1 MCLFLFYHIT
11 FLNLIYI
18 SNFFLCSMFRIL
30 LRQNYPITKD
40 TWQCTKI
47 KRDQSSRLKPLWSIL
62 VNSTILCI
70 CKKKKINKNKY
81 IRSQPNQ
88 DPTAV
93 TIMFQVMLLSSHNEK
108 TEVGYRSCGTLTQ
121 MIQQIRVW
129 ERSCIW
135 HALPYLK

>member
-47 KRDQSSRLKPLWSIL
+47 KRDQSSRLKPFMIHSCQFHYC
-62 VNSTILCI
+62 VYV
-70 CKKKKINKNKY
+70 KKKFNKNKY

-93 TIMFQVMLLSSHNEK
+93 TIMFQVMFLSSHNEK